1 MGDVRKFGFRI
12 AGAAAALAFIG
23 HVQPVA
29 AQFNDTV
36 AFTITD
42 AAGET
47 AVPPGCPRSRFYSV
61 NPLRLTRG
69 SLPASDYSC
78 YTNEQD
84 VRGIAAYYAPYAIQA
99 ALSYQTITDNVASL
113 TTAIQSSFPAR
124 SDRVQSLLAHRG
136 WRFQAP
142 DRCLTQGQCGAE
154 YQPDP
159 RGLSYHIWSRTD
171 ARGTCREAS
180 IAFRG
185 SVSGLNSW
193 LSNFETYV
201 AAFDSEYN
209 QFQREFSVVL
219 NNVQKLRCRQIVTV
233 GHSLGG
239 GLGQFAALSAPR
251 GRPVAKV
258 VTFNTSP
265 ISGVNLITDKELLN
279 ANATGLT
286 IDRVN
291 QQGEALSFNF
301 FKSRRQTRATVCDPL
316 IRGVEFNASAGGSGV
331 PLLSAF
337 ERHEIGPFASRL
349 VDLSYRD
356 ADPAAVPLKPKLPP
370 VGRGACGDMRYQEEP
385 DQQAPLVASIGGSGR
400 RAFTSTGLLVAQP
413 SQDVAIYADTANR
426 DGGLAGVR
434 ARRSVAKQYVRRSGR
449 IHLARS

>member
-1 MGDVRKFGFRI
+1 MGDARRLSFLL
-12 AGAAAALAFIG
+12 AGAAAALTFIG
-23 HVQPVA
+23 LAQPAA

-42 AAGET
+42 AKGET
-47 AVPPGCPRSRFYSV
+47 AVSPGCPRSSLYSV
-61 NPLRLTRG
+61 DPRRLIYG
-69 SLPASDYSC
+69 SLPASDYFC
-78 YTNEQD
+78 YTSEKD
-84 VRGIAAYYAPYAIQA
+84 VRGYAAYYAPYAIQA
-99 ALSYQTITDNVASL
+99 ALSYETITDNVASL
-113 TTAIQSSFPAR
+113 SAAIKQTFPAR
-124 SDRVQSLLAHRG
+124 ADRVQNLLVRRG
-136 WRFQAP
+136 WRFQVP
-142 DRCLTQGQCGAE
+142 DRCLTQGQCDGE

-159 RGLSYHIWSRTD
+159 RGLAYQIWSRTD
-171 ARGTCREAS
+171 ASGICREAS

-201 AAFDSEYN
+201 TAFDSEYS

-219 NNVQKLRCRQIVTV
+219 NNLQKLRCRQIVTV

-251 GRPVAKV
+251 KHPVAKV

-291 QQGEALSFNF
+291 QQGEALSYTF

-316 IRGVEFNASAGGSGV
+316 IRGVEFNASAGGSRV
-331 PLLSAF
+331 PMLAAF
-337 ERHEIGPFASRL
+337 ERHEMGPLATKL
-349 VDLSYRD
+349 VDLAYKD
-356 ADPAAVPLKPKLPP
+356 TDPAAVPVNPIRPP
-370 VGRGACGDMRYQEEP
+370 VGRGACGDTRYEEEEL
-385 DQQAPLVASIGGSGR
+385 QAPSVASIGGSGR
-400 RAFTSTGLLVAQP
+400 RAFASAGPLTT
-413 SQDVAIYADTANR
+413 DVANYADAANSS
-426 DGGLAGVR
+426 GGFVR
-434 ARRSVAKQYVRRSGR
+434 PRVQRSVAKQLVRRSGR